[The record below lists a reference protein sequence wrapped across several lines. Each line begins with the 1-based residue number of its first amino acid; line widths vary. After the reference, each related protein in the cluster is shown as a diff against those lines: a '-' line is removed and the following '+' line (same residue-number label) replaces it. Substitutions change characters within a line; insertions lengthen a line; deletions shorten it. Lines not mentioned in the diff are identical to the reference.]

1 MTKNEFRSLSLS
13 AALGFIW
20 DALRSPDAEGF
31 MLAYEAP
38 KPALSP
44 KYDTRVRAK
53 GGLVYASECDLS
65 QLQYYLNRAQR
76 PTEDKYMEKQ
86 QKEAKAL
93 GFFLRWRAEN
103 PDARWRGER
112 YQQGQVTAAAPA
124 RGLVSATGTIRRQR
138 LTRCL
143 LVAKWITDR
152 MIRYHSPLT

>member
-1 MTKNEFRSLSLS
+1 MDRSEFTSLPLS
-13 AALGFIW
+13 AALNVIW
-20 DALRSPDAEGF
+20 GALHSGGDIPTF
-31 MLAYEAP
+31 LIAYEAP

-44 KYDTRVRAK
+44 KYDTRVRTK

-65 QLQYYLNRAQR
+65 QLQYYLNRAQQ

-112 YQQGQVTAAAPA
+112 YQQGEVTAAAPSS
-124 RGLVSATGTIRRQR
+124 RPRVSDWNDTG
-138 LTRCL
+138 
-143 LVAKWITDR
+143 AKADPAPAGGEVD
-152 MIRYHSPLT
+152 YGDDNALPF